1 MRILYIDSVCKSG
14 STGKIVYKLYTEVRS
29 HGDEAAVCYG
39 RGKNVEE
46 ENILKFGLD
55 WGDGASRRAH
65 ARDGADGVLFLLL
78 HAAAAALY
86 GQLHAGYRAPA

>member
-1 MRILYIDSVCKSG
+1 MRILYIDSVCQSG

-46 ENILKFGLD
+46 EKILKFGLD
-55 WGDGASRRAH
+55 WETA
-65 ARDGADGVLFLLL
+65 L
-78 HAAAAALY
+78 HAALTRVT
-86 GQLHAGYRAPA
+86 GLTGC